1 MRTNPLNNLIVIE
14 GLDGTGKATQS
25 KMLAEHLRASLFSFP
40 NYNSKS
46 SALVEMYLNG
56 EFGRNAASINPYQAS
71 AMFAV
76 DRIGTYL
83 KEMKTILERAG
94 KIIADRYTTS
104 NILYQTAKFDSFEEK
119 NDFIKWVR
127 RFEYKD
133 LQLPEPTQTFML
145 NVPFET
151 FVDMMTLRNDNKH
164 DGEDIHEAD
173 MDYLKKV
180 YENAQ
185 YVAEKLH
192 WDIIECADESGNLL
206 SRREINRRIVKK
218 LW

>member
-1 MRTNPLNNLIVIE
+1 MRINPLNNLIVIE

-25 KMLAEHLRASLFSFP
+25 KMLAEHLRVFLFSFP

-76 DRIGTYL
+76 DRLGTYL

-94 KIIADRYTTS
+94 KIVADRYTTS
-104 NILYQTAKFDSFEEK
+104 NILYQTAKFDRVEEK

-133 LQLPEPTQTFML
+133 LQLPEPTQTFLL
-145 NVPFET
+145 NVPFEA

-192 WDIIECADESGNLL
+192 WDIIECVDESGNLL

>member
-25 KMLAEHLRASLFSFP
+25 KMLAEHLKASLFSFP
-40 NYNSKS
+40 NYNSKA

-76 DRIGTYL
+76 DRLGTYL
-83 KEMKTILERAG
+83 KEMNTILERAW

-104 NILYQTAKFDSFEEK
+104 NILYQTAKFNSVEEK

-164 DGEDIHEAD
+164 EGEDIHEAD

-185 YVAEKLH
+185 YIAEKLH
-192 WDIIECADESGNLL
+192 WDIIECVDENGDLL